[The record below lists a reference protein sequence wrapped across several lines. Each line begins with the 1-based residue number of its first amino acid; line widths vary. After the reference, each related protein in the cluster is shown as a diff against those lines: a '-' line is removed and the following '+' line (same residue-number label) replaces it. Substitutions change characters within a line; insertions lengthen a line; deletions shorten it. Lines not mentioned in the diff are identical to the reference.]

1 MNIWIALFLGLL
13 SLFVNSTAVNISAQL
28 SVSVPVFNSLVYIQ
42 SGIAGSYGNSLFD
55 FFEKLLGFCFVIL
68 FFHSGC
74 TIVHSYQQYTG
85 VYIFPHLCQNFFLF
99 LFFFNDSYPDECKVV
114 SHCGFDLYLPGF
126 HGDAVV
132 KNWPAVQETVE
143 MWVQSLGRE
152 DPLK

>member
-1 MNIWIALFLGLL
+1 M
-13 SLFVNSTAVNISAQL
+13 NSTAVNISAQI

-42 SGIAGSYGNSLFD
+42 SGIAGSYGNSLSD
-55 FFEKLLGFCFVIL
+55 FLRNCWGFVLFCHTVFSQWLHHFTFPPAIHRGLYFPTSLPKLSFSCF
-68 FFHSGC
+68 FF
-74 TIVHSYQQYTG
+74 
-85 VYIFPHLCQNFFLF
+85 F
-99 LFFFNDSYPDECKVV
+99 FFFNYSYPNECKVV

-143 MWVQSLGRE
+143 MWVQSLGRD

>member
-1 MNIWIALFLGLL
+1 M
-13 SLFVNSTAVNISAQL
+13 NSTAVNISAQL

-99 LFFFNDSYPDECKVV
+99 LFFLMIAILMSAKWYLIVV
-114 SHCGFDLYLPGF
+114 LICISQ
-126 HGDAVV
+126 ASMVTQ
-132 KNWPAVQETVE
+132 W
-143 MWVQSLGRE
+143 
-152 DPLK
+152 